1 MARARILLADDHRE
15 IRDRVVNLL
24 EPEFEILEPVA
35 DGRALL
41 ERAAELN
48 PDVCLVDISMPII
61 DGIEA
66 AGRLKENGSTA
77 KIIFLTIHG
86 DQDFVQ
92 AALKTGALGYV
103 VKPRIVSDLS
113 IAVRQALAGNVFI
126 SPSIHARK
134 EVSLD

>member
-86 DQDFVQ
+86 DQILCRQ
-92 AALKTGALGYV
+92 HLKQEPQDTLSSQESC
-103 VKPRIVSDLS
+103 RI
-113 IAVRQALAGNVFI
+113 
-126 SPSIHARK
+126 
-134 EVSLD
+134 